1 MQLSLANVF
10 PSVTIF
16 TNIAL
21 FAMSRV
27 RIPHV
32 KGEGKFHGRG
42 FVLILVLSLY
52 LPASGC
58 LGLFLRVAFWL
69 SELFSLL
76 VFRPGVFPGALS
88 RGKESGHHRYSG
100 ALVNGCA

>member
-1 MQLSLANVF
+1 VQLSLANVF

-88 RGKESGHHRYSG
+88 RGKESGHRYSG
-100 ALVNGCA
+100 ALVSGCA